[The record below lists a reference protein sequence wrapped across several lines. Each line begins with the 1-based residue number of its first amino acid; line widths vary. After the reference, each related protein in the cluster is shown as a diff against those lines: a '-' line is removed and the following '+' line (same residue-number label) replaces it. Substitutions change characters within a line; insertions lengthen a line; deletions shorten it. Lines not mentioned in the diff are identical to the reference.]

1 MHLVMHDAEVVSE
14 SLLCV
19 TQCSP
24 WLAASAPCTPHVSP
38 HMRVPCVLLGYDRT
52 EYVTKAE
59 LDYKLKMLSISS
71 GQGEMDCISHS
82 K

>member
-1 MHLVMHDAEVVSE
+1 VMIV
-14 SLLCV
+14 LCYV
-19 TQCSP
+19 H
-24 WLAASAPCTPHVSP
+24 A
-38 HMRVPCVLLGYDRT
+38 